1 LKLRLATEIMKL
13 GMPPFILNLCT
24 ASITIAL
31 INRIGFYG
39 GDFAVGAYGIV
50 SRIYMLFS
58 MVIIGLCIGMQ
69 PIMGFNF
76 GAGLMDRVIKTLN
89 TGLTIALVFMLSI
102 FLISEIATTLI
113 IRLFSDDI
121 SLNEMAIVGLRICA
135 WAFPVMSV
143 QTTLTNFFQSIGEPK
158 TSIILSLI
166 RQIGFLIPLIFI
178 LPELFNLGLNG
189 IWLSIPLADFIACIV
204 TVFIYLRF
212 RHQVKYNAV
221 TNTI

>member
-1 LKLRLATEIMKL
+1 
-13 GMPPFILNLCT
+13 
-24 ASITIAL
+24 
-31 INRIGFYG
+31 
-39 GDFAVGAYGIV
+39 
-50 SRIYMLFS
+50 
-58 MVIIGLCIGMQ
+58 MVIIGLSIGMQ

-76 GAGLMDRVIKTLN
+76 GAGMMDRVIKTLN
-89 TGLTIALVFMLSI
+89 TGLTIAIIFMLAI
-102 FLISEIATTLI
+102 FLISEIATTPI
-113 IRLFSDDI
+113 IRLFSDEI

-135 WAFPVMSV
+135 WTFPVMAV

-158 TSIILSLI
+158 TSIVLSLI

-212 RHQVKYNAV
+212 RHQEKYRVV
-221 TNTI
+221 TKTT